1 MTTSQHSTRQITLDE
16 LISLQEASPVSP
28 SAQLERD
35 KVQKMSATSGLK
47 CLESFERL
55 SRATL
60 WGRMFVGLLIG
71 QGDWY
76 SKRCALTWKLK
87 GTKSY
92 RYYFQLLPSTLPIE
106 EIESGLSLIGTPT
119 STSGIRSEKFK
130 KGRTPTPIEVAA
142 QWKGLMGMLP
152 TPRTVDVE
160 GGAVK
165 NVKNDGKGYYRE
177 NKKGVRWGVKL
188 RDVDTDIKLSERGDD
203 NRKDGRSKQTERIKS
218 FSKPRGWEE
227 FPTQPPICGG
237 NDGLPKELDGITFPK
252 WRKESIKAYG
262 NAIVPQVAYEIFK
275 AINKIK

>member
-1 MTTSQHSTRQITLDE
+1 
-16 LISLQEASPVSP
+16 
-28 SAQLERD
+28 
-35 KVQKMSATSGLK
+35 
-47 CLESFERL
+47 
-55 SRATL
+55 
-60 WGRMFVGLLIG
+60 MFVGLLIG

-188 RDVDTDIKLSERGDD
+188 RDVVESGMLPTPTSSCQNAGTTIERTDGVSRRSELNHLVSQEVG
-203 NRKDGRSKQTERIKS
+203 KS
-218 FSKPRGWEE
+218 SQLNPLFVEEMMGFPKNWTGLPFQSGEKKVSKPTA
-227 FPTQPPICGG
+227 TQ
-237 NDGLPKELDGITFPK
+237 
-252 WRKESIKAYG
+252 
-262 NAIVPQVAYEIFK
+262 
-275 AINKIK
+275 